1 MAMRR
6 ITKIGKRKVRITVPD
21 WLKLLAL
28 VGAEL
33 RRRRARIEELEAE
46 LAHRL
51 GGVEL
56 ADVEAELEHRHAAAG
71 GGGCDGFCDEACAG
85 HDGCDFSFGD
95 AGECGGA
102 CNDGEVF
109 LELEA

>member
-6 ITKIGKRKVRITVPD
+6 ITRIGKRKVRLELGD
-21 WLKLLAL
+21 WRKLLEL

-46 LAHRL
+46 LEHRL

-56 ADVEAELEHRHAAAG
+56 ADVEAELGHRARGGG
-71 GGGCDGFCDEACAG
+71 GGGCDDFCGEACEA

-95 AGECGGA
+95 AGECGAA
-102 CNDGEVF
+102 CNDGEVLLD
-109 LELEA
+109 LEV

>member
-6 ITKIGKRKVRITVPD
+6 ITKIGKRKVRLELVD
-21 WLKLLAL
+21 WLKLLEL

-46 LAHRL
+46 LEHRL

-56 ADVEAELEHRHAAAG
+56 ADVEAELGHRPAAAR
-71 GGGCDGFCDEACAG
+71 GGGCDDFCGEACAG
-85 HDGCDFSFGD
+85 HDGCDFSFGSG
-95 AGECGGA
+95 GECGAA
-102 CNDGEVF
+102 CNDGEVILD
-109 LELEA
+109 LEV